1 MRPSRGRLLNL
12 PPGHLVVD
20 GDQSRCSVALMRR
33 QVACME
39 LDLEQQLLL
48 PYWTRSMRSF
58 TPLGGV
64 RGAGA
69 GRLLLPLPYWKRS
82 MRRQVACAELY
93 CLLLLRCSTRSM
105 SSFTPPGGM
114 RGAVAVAAAA
124 ATVLDE
130 AYAFLR
136 AAASW
141 WPGQLLALAGNPTP
155 APFLHAA
162 ASPSKL
168 FSVIIV
174 WSVEYHLR
182 P

>member
-1 MRPSRGRLLNL
+1 MTAAAATLLDEVYVFLHTSRWRARSWSWTAAAATILDEAYAV
-12 PPGHLVVD
+12 PH
-20 GDQSRCSVALMRR
+20 AARR
-33 QVACME
+33 M
-39 LDLEQQLLL
+39 
-48 PYWTRSMRSF
+48 
-58 TPLGGV
+58 